1 MISSAFKSAYTQKES
16 ARNRGLS
23 NISEGVKTAGVLGL
37 GVAGFTGALGEG
49 ALAKASKFAMAGKI
63 GGVGGAIM
71 MATMQEKADSAKAQK
86 MFTEQE
92 VQDTIASNLGDNPI
106 NRSAKKQLSTVF
118 EKLTQA
124 KESGIINK
132 KGQIESSMGDIDP
145 NSELGKKIIGGMQ
158 DGNDR

>member
-1 MISSAFKSAYTQKES
+1 
-16 ARNRGLS
+16 
-23 NISEGVKTAGVLGL
+23 
-37 GVAGFTGALGEG
+37 
-49 ALAKASKFAMAGKI
+49 MAGKV

-106 NRSAKKQLSTVF
+106 NNAAKKQLSTVF

-124 KESGIINK
+124 KESGIINT
-132 KGQIESSMGDIDP
+132 KGKIESSMGDIDP
-145 NSELGKKIIGGMQ
+145 NSELGKKILGGE
-158 DGNDR
+158 DGNNR

>member
-16 ARNRGLS
+16 ARNRGLG
-23 NISEGVKTAGVLGL
+23 NISEGIKTAGTLAL

-49 ALAKASKFAMAGKI
+49 ALAKASQFAMAGKV

-71 MATMQEKADSAKAQK
+71 MATMQEKADTAKAQK

-106 NRSAKKQLSTVF
+106 NNAAKKQLSTVF

-132 KGQIESSMGDIDP
+132 KGNIESSMGDVDP
-145 NSELGKKIIGGMQ
+145 NSELGKKILGGMK

>member
-16 ARNRGLS
+16 ARNRGLG
-23 NISEGVKTAGVLGL
+23 NISEGIKTAGTLGL
-37 GVAGFTGALGEG
+37 GVAGFTGALGDG
-49 ALAKASKFAMAGKI
+49 ALAKASKFAMAGKV

-71 MATMQEKADSAKAQK
+71 MATMQEKTDSAKAQK

-106 NRSAKKQLSTVF
+106 NNAAKKQLSTVF

-124 KESGIINK
+124 KESGIINT
-132 KGQIESSMGDIDP
+132 KGKIESSMGDIDP
-145 NSELGKKIIGGMQ
+145 NSELGKKILGGE